1 MNLEQKLRTR
11 GFRITSSRKALCS
24 VLERAGGPL
33 GVPELLQLM
42 KRRGVTPHKTTLYR
56 DVATFVAEGFIEEI
70 RLLDGVLRYEL
81 SDDHHHHAVCRN
93 CGVVAE
99 LAADDEDFEKREA
112 MVAKKSGFTHIT
124 HALVYYGFCGACR

>member
-1 MNLEQKLRTR
+1 MQLIDTLRKR
-11 GFRITSSRKALCS
+11 GFRITASRKALCA
-24 VLERAGGPL
+24 VLEAAQGPL
-33 GVPELLQLM
+33 GVPELLDRMTQ
-42 KRRGVTPHKTTLYR
+42 KGVTPHKTTLYR
-56 DVATFVAEGFIEEI
+56 DVATFVGEGFIEEI

-99 LAADDEDFEKREA
+99 LEADDEDFEKREA
-112 MVAKKSGFTHIT
+112 LVAKKSGFTHIT